1 MVQLRLDHLALIHD
15 AFQGRYEAT
24 RQLGEGGFG
33 QVFEARQI
41 ATGQLVAIKVLQ
53 LRQGRRVD
61 TQIARFNREM
71 RLCAE
76 LHHPHIVRLI
86 DSGQLGTEF
95 LCTVFEYVPGK
106 TLAQVLRE
114 ETCLNPREATH
125 LMAQVL
131 DALGCAHAAGVV
143 HRDLKPHN
151 IMITTTGVRRNAMVL
166 DFGIGAVV
174 EVAQFEE
181 LARLTKTNELLG
193 TPAYAAP
200 EQLRGLPPS
209 VRSDLYSWALVFL
222 ECLTGEQA
230 VQASNLAELLARQS
244 GPEPIEIPTWLRTHH
259 LGRVLGRALVK
270 DVERRNI
277 DSEELMREL
286 ERREISGPSLDALA
300 RRNQTPSPS
309 KVVEVDD
316 GTYTVLESF
325 DLERHL
331 LAGERR
337 QVTALHCTLRLTR
350 NDQNIDLRVYLG
362 LFQATLRVWGETVRR
377 FGGYFA
383 GNVGSQFLFYFG
395 YPVAKE
401 NDAIRACRCAL
412 ELLEV
417 SLEHAARVE
426 AELGVRVSLSIGIHS
441 DMVVTQM
448 LSSGPVYSD
457 VIGLTPVVAEQIQAA
472 PGTAV
477 ITEATHKL
485 IRRRFDVEL
494 AGELKCPELAG
505 PIHLHR
511 LIRDR
516 DKIGL
521 AADDSGSYE
530 FVGRTHELQLLLNRW
545 GMATRGKGQT
555 ILISSEAGVGKTRL
569 ALELHRRL
577 DNDAHR
583 WLVCRCSQESRNSAL
598 QPIVELFELL
608 LGSTS
613 ITPNEA
619 RRPAALE
626 RLLQEFDTEP
636 ESIRLIANLLGISL
650 DAARY
655 PPRPLTPEHA
665 RELTITAVVSF
676 LLELSDRRPLL
687 FLVEDVQWVDPSTLT
702 LLEQLFKEVPSS
714 SACVILTARPEFELP
729 AGLEFSTK
737 LELMQLSDEEV
748 GELIQLL
755 AGGKL
760 LSDSAIRQITA
771 RADGVPLFVE
781 ELAHMLADNLP
792 DAGQLDRLTPNF
804 EIPTT
809 LRDALMARLDTL
821 GSARLI
827 AHIASALGR
836 EFSGDLLR
844 GVATAFGETD
854 LDTQLETLVDAG
866 LISRKRRRGTML
878 YSFRHALVREVA
890 HESMLAADRRSVHNR
905 ISLAL
910 EHSFPNVVE
919 TRPDLLAMHCRL
931 GGRIDQAIEYA
942 KKAAGLAL
950 MRSANLEAGAH
961 VTEAL
966 GWVPD
971 IDDPR
976 KRAEAELDLNG
987 LLTRV
992 VMITQGYGHVD
1003 VEALVRRSEALIDR
1017 LGSSHHVFP
1026 NLAALGMFY
1035 MVRGNLTAA
1044 LEHAERLVELGREAN
1059 DTSREVYGLVFLSQC
1074 LFGDAQFARQ
1084 RKVCDRAIALFDPVA
1099 HGGHLFEYGQD
1110 SMSMLDSYLH
1120 VNLAITGELDA
1131 SLEVAERARARADQ
1145 LDITYVRYGTL
1156 FGRACLHTYRQ
1167 ERSAVVAIA
1176 DDARAIAA
1184 TQGGS
1189 VFVLLI
1195 ESLRAWATSD
1205 YQAFEPVVG
1214 MMRSMADGSV
1224 RALWAMLGAELDLE
1238 RGESAS
1244 GLEQIDWAL
1253 THANDGSRFALPEMY
1268 RIKAKLLL
1276 AQGQAAAAE
1285 VAINQALAEAR
1296 SAGAKLFELR
1306 AANER
1311 LRMLHGHPSEA
1322 EARDELA
1329 GVLDSFT
1336 QGHDY
1341 QDLVAARALLG
1352 RDG

>member
-1 MVQLRLDHLALIHD
+1 MDHLALIHD
-15 AFQGRYEAT
+15 AFQGRYEAS
-24 RQLGEGGFG
+24 RRLGEGGFG
-33 QVFEARQI
+33 QVYEARQI

-86 DSGQLGTEF
+86 DSGQLGTEV

-125 LMAQVL
+125 LLTQVL
-131 DALGCAHAAGVV
+131 DALGCAHSAGVV

-200 EQLRGLPPS
+200 EQLRGLPPT

-230 VQASNLAELLARQS
+230 VQANNLAELLARQS
-244 GPEPIEIPTWLRTHH
+244 GTEPIEIPSWLRTHH

-270 DVERRNI
+270 DVERRNV
-277 DSEELMREL
+277 DAEELMREL
-286 ERREISGPSLDALA
+286 DRREVSGPSLDALA
-300 RRNQTPSPS
+300 RRNQTPTPS

-316 GTYTVLESF
+316 GTYTVIESF

-337 QVTALHCTLRLTR
+337 HVTALHCTLRLAR
-350 NDQNIDLRVYLG
+350 DGQSIDLRMYLG

-417 SLEHAARVE
+417 SQAHAERVE

-457 VIGLTPVVAEQIQAA
+457 VVGLTPVVAEQIAA
-472 PGTAV
+472 PANTVV
-477 ITEATHKL
+477 ITDPTRKL
-485 IRRRFDVEL
+485 LRRRFDLEP
-494 AGELKCPELAG
+494 AGELKCPELSE
-505 PIHLHR
+505 PIVLHR

-530 FVGRTHELQLLLNRW
+530 FVGRSHELPLLLHRW
-545 GMATRGKGQT
+545 GLATRGKGQT
-555 ILISSEAGVGKTRL
+555 ILISAEAGVGKTRL
-569 ALELHRRL
+569 AVELHRRL

-598 QPIVELFELL
+598 QPIVELFEQL
-608 LGSTS
+608 LGSTGV
-613 ITPNEA
+613 TPNEA

-626 RLLQEFDTEP
+626 RLLLEFDTEA
-636 ESIRLIANLLGISL
+636 ESIRLIANLLGIGL
-650 DAARY
+650 DAVRY
-655 PPRPLTPEHA
+655 PPRPLTPERA
-665 RELTITAVVSF
+665 RELTIGAVVSF

-687 FLVEDVQWVDPSTLT
+687 FLVEDVQWADPSTLT
-702 LLEQLFKEVPSS
+702 LLEQLFKEISS
-714 SACVILTARPEFELP
+714 SAACVILTARPEFEP
-729 AGLEFSTK
+729 PVGLDFMTRMQ
-737 LELMQLSDEEV
+737 LQQLSDEEV
-748 GELIQLL
+748 GELIQRL

-760 LSDSAIRQITA
+760 LSDSAIRQITE

-781 ELAHMLADNLP
+781 ELAQMLAGSLP
-792 DAGQLDRLTPNF
+792 DARQLDRLTPNF

-809 LRDALMARLDTL
+809 LRDALMARLDML
-821 GSARLI
+821 GSAKLV

-844 GVATAFGETD
+844 EVAVEFGETD
-854 LDTQLETLVDAG
+854 VDAQLDSLYNAG
-866 LISRKRRRGTML
+866 LVTRKRRRGAML

-890 HESMLAADRRSVHNR
+890 HESMLAADRKSVHGR
-905 ISLAL
+905 IASVL
-910 EHSFPNVVE
+910 ERSFTDVVAS
-919 TRPDLLAMHCRL
+919 RPDLLAMHCRL
-931 GGRIDQAIEYA
+931 GGRNEQAIEYA

-966 GWVPD
+966 GWLPD
-971 IDDPR
+971 IEDAR

-987 LLTRV
+987 MLTRV
-992 VMITQGYGHVD
+992 VMITQGYGAID
-1003 VEALVRRSEALIDR
+1003 IEALVRRSEALIAS
-1017 LGSSHHVFP
+1017 LGSNRHVFP
-1026 NLAALGMFY
+1026 NLAAIGVHH
-1035 MVRGNLTAA
+1035 MVRGNLAA
-1044 LEHAERLVELGREAN
+1044 AHEHAERLVELGREAG
-1059 DTSREVYGLVFLSQC
+1059 DTGREVYGLVFLSQC
-1074 LFGDAQFARQ
+1074 LFSGAQYARQ
-1084 RKVCDRAIALFDPVA
+1084 REVCDRALALFDPVA

-1110 SMSMLDSYLH
+1110 SMSMLDGYLH

-1131 SLEVAERARARADQ
+1131 SLEVAARARARADQ
-1145 LDITYVRYGTL
+1145 LDITHVRYGVL
-1156 FGRACLHTYRQ
+1156 FGLGCFHAYRG
-1167 ERSAVVAIA
+1167 EREIVVAIA
-1176 DDARAIAA
+1176 DEARAFAA
-1184 TQGGS
+1184 SQGGS
-1189 VFVLLI
+1189 FFLMLI
-1195 ESLRAWATSD
+1195 EALRAWAISD
-1205 YQAFEPVVG
+1205 HEALAPFVG
-1214 MMRSMADGSV
+1214 MMRAMDGGSV
-1224 RALWAMLGAELDLE
+1224 RAYWCMLAAELDLE
-1238 RGESAS
+1238 RGELAS
-1244 GLEQIDWAL
+1244 GLELIDWAL
-1253 THANDGSRFALPEMY
+1253 GHADDGSRYALPEMH
-1268 RIKAKLLL
+1268 RIKAKLLAADGRL
-1276 AQGQAAAAE
+1276 AAAE
-1285 VAINQALAEAR
+1285 AEIDQALNVAR
-1296 SAGAKLFELR
+1296 ADGAKLFELR
-1306 AANER
+1306 AAVDR
-1311 LRMLHGHPSEA
+1311 ARMVRGHATEDA
-1322 EARDELA
+1322 ARADVA
-1329 GVLDSFT
+1329 RVLSGFT
-1336 QGHDY
+1336 QGLNHPE
-1341 QDLVAARALLG
+1341 LVSARALVG
-1352 RDG
+1352 RG